1 MPDELVRSWQASD
14 DLALFEE
21 FHRTGRRR
29 LRNELVE
36 RHMGLA
42 VHIAKRFQHNSR
54 DDVEQVAMMALVK
67 AVDRFDPTLGFAF
80 SSFAGRTIE
89 GEIKRHFR
97 DATWAVKV
105 PRSAQELHLAVR
117 RARDE
122 LSAALARSPSVA
134 EVADHLGVD
143 RDDVLTGLVA
153 AEARSVGT
161 LDTPS
166 SSGENDRSA
175 DTQAALGVA
184 DSGFDHLDNEL
195 TVERALHGLA
205 ERDRDIVRMH
215 FYDGLSQADIAER
228 IGMSQMHV
236 SRLLRRAIDTMRS
249 QMADATDNDN

>member
-1 MPDELVRSWQASD
+1 MADA

-36 RHMGLA
+36 RHIGLA
-42 VHIAKRFQHNSR
+42 IHIAKRYQHHSR
-54 DDVEQVAMMALVK
+54 DDVEQVAMLALVK
-67 AVDRFDPTLGFAF
+67 AVDRFDPSLGFAF

-117 RARDE
+117 RSRDE
-122 LSAALARSPSVA
+122 LSAKLGRSPSVA
-134 EVADHLGVD
+134 EVAAHLGID

-153 AEARSVGT
+153 SEARSVGS
-161 LDTPS
+161 LDPPS
-166 SSGENDRSA
+166 SAGDDDRSA
-175 DTQAALGVA
+175 DSRAALGVA
-184 DSGFDHLDNEL
+184 DAGFEHLDTAL
-195 TVERALHGLA
+195 TVERALEVLP
-205 ERDRDIVRMH
+205 EREREIVRLH
-215 FYDGLSQADIAER
+215 FYEGKSQSDIAEQV
-228 IGMSQMHV
+228 GLSQMHV

-249 QMADATDNDN
+249 QLVDAD

>member
-1 MPDELVRSWQASD
+1 MADDLLRDDQALD

-36 RHMGLA
+36 RHIGLA
-42 VHIAKRFQHNSR
+42 IHIAKRFQHNSR

-117 RARDE
+117 RSRDE
-122 LSAALARSPSVA
+122 LSAKLGRSPSVA

-161 LDTPS
+161 LDPPG
-166 SSGENDRSA
+166 SGDGERTA
-175 DTQAALGVA
+175 DTQAVLGVT

-195 TVERALHGLA
+195 MVERALQGLA
-205 ERDRDIVRMH
+205 ERERDIVRMH
-215 FYDGLSQADIAER
+215 FYEGLSQAEIAER

-249 QMADATDNDN
+249 QLADA

>member
-1 MPDELVRSWQASD
+1 MADDLARHQQAPD

-36 RHMGLA
+36 RHIGLA
-42 VHIAKRFQHNSR
+42 IHIAKRFQHNSR
-54 DDVEQVAMMALVK
+54 EDVEQVAMMALVK

-117 RARDE
+117 RSRDE
-122 LSAALARSPSVA
+122 LSAKLGRSPSVA
-134 EVADHLGVD
+134 EVADHLGID

-153 AEARSVGT
+153 AEARSVGS
-161 LDTPS
+161 LDPPS
-166 SSGENDRSA
+166 NAGDDQRTT
-175 DTQAALGVA
+175 DTQAVLGVA
-184 DSGFDHLDNEL
+184 DSGFEHLDNEL
-195 TVERALHGLA
+195 TVERALSGLA
-205 ERDRDIVRMH
+205 DREREIVRMH
-215 FYDGLSQADIAER
+215 FYEGLSQADIAEQ

-249 QMADATDNDN
+249 QLADA